1 MATKLRSGPCSAQRL
16 AVRPPPP
23 PALPTGGRQ
32 GVDLPRSVH
41 GDKTNKQAAGL
52 DTRSA
57 LSREI
62 AAITAKRGG
71 NRTDVDDKRLWEL
84 ECRRSL
90 YLDADGRPTLPP
102 AALRA
107 LIEASARKTKQ
118 GPLVREGLMIES
130 VRFRYDVKH
139 YGEDVEKLSTA
150 AQFVAP
156 VVVNRKRI
164 LRSRARFD
172 CPWSVVGVA
181 DVDPELVDSDQLTA
195 WLATGGRRV
204 GLGDWRPEKSGL
216 YGRFDVEK
224 VTELRAAA

>member
-1 MATKLRSGPCSAQRL
+1 MHNG
-16 AVRPPPP
+16 
-23 PALPTGGRQ
+23 
-32 GVDLPRSVH
+32 
-41 GDKTNKQAAGL
+41 AAGL

-71 NRTDVDDKRLWEL
+71 NRTDVDERRLRQL
-84 ECRRSL
+84 ECQRSL
-90 YLDADGRPTLPP
+90 YLDADGRPTLPE

-107 LIEASARKTKQ
+107 VIEASARKTKQ

-130 VRFRYDVKH
+130 VTLGYDVKR
-139 YGEDVEKLSTA
+139 YGEDVEKLSTT

-156 VVVNRKRI
+156 VVVGRQRI
-164 LRSRARFD
+164 LRTRARFD

-181 DVDPELVDSDQLTA
+181 YVDPEQVDRDKLVA
-195 WLATGGRRV
+195 WLVTGGRRV

-216 YGRFDVEK
+216 FGRFDVEN
-224 VTELRAAA
+224 VIELRDAA

>member
-1 MATKLRSGPCSAQRL
+1 MRL
-16 AVRPPPP
+16 EFTLA
-23 PALPTGGRQ
+23 
-32 GVDLPRSVH
+32 GVSPLIMH
-41 GDKTNKQAAGL
+41 NGAAGL

-62 AAITAKRGG
+62 AAIAAKRGG
-71 NRTDVDDKRLWEL
+71 NRTEVDDRRLWEL

-90 YLDADGRPTLPP
+90 YLDADGRPTLPE

-107 LIEASARKTKQ
+107 LIESSARKTKQ

-130 VRFRYDVKH
+130 VTFRYDVKR
-139 YGEDVEKLSTA
+139 YGEDVNKLSTT

-156 VVVNRKRI
+156 VVVSRKRV

-172 CPWSVVGVA
+172 CPWWVVGVA
-181 DVDPELVDSDQLTA
+181 DVDPEQVDRDQLTA

-204 GLGDWRPEKSGL
+204 GLGDWRPQTSGH
-216 YGRFDVEK
+216 YGRFNVEK
-224 VTELRAAA
+224 VIELQDAT

>member
-1 MATKLRSGPCSAQRL
+1 MATKLRSGP
-16 AVRPPPP
+16 VRPSGSRSDHRHPRRSQP
-23 PALPTGGRQ
+23 GRQ
-32 GVDLPRSVH
+32 GVDLPKSVH
-41 GDKTNKQAAGL
+41 GGETNKQAAGL

-90 YLDADGRPTLPP
+90 YLDADGRPTVPP

-107 LIEASARKTKQ
+107 MIEASARKTKQ

>member
-1 MATKLRSGPCSAQRL
+1 MRL
-16 AVRPPPP
+16 EFTLA
-23 PALPTGGRQ
+23 
-32 GVDLPRSVH
+32 GVSPLIMHD
-41 GDKTNKQAAGL
+41 GAAGL

-90 YLDADGRPTLPP
+90 YLDAGGRPTLPE
-102 AALRA
+102 AALRSM
-107 LIEASARKTKQ
+107 IENSARKTKQ

-130 VRFRYDVKH
+130 VTFRYDVKH

-156 VVVNRKRI
+156 VVVNRKRV

-204 GLGDWRPEKSGL
+204 RLGDWRPEKSGH

>member
-1 MATKLRSGPCSAQRL
+1 MATKLRSGP
-16 AVRPPPP
+16 VRPSGSRSDHRHPRRSQP
-23 PALPTGGRQ
+23 GRQ
-32 GVDLPRSVH
+32 GVDLPKSVH
-41 GDKTNKQAAGL
+41 GGETNKQAAGL

-90 YLDADGRPTLPP
+90 YLDADGRPTVPP

-130 VRFRYDVKH
+130 VTFRYDVKH

-156 VVVNRKRI
+156 VVVNRKRV

-204 GLGDWRPEKSGL
+204 GLGDWRPEKSGH

-224 VTELRAAA
+224 VTELRDAA